1 MTPMRWVRIIR
12 GRWSRGAAAAAL
24 VAGALWPATPSPLAA
39 LVRVYRA
46 NPTPARRAAVETYAA
61 AHPSD
66 RDLARL
72 ALGVT
77 DYEQKDY
84 VSAAVTLRGLAAQ
97 LPLVGDYAAYYL
109 AAARVETA
117 DVTGLPEELA
127 AVHAGTVSPLASNA
141 WIIEARSLETTA
153 AARAIETLREH
164 YKDLPQPEGDL
175 TLADAY
181 RTANDLPHACE
192 LYRRVYT
199 EYPLGAAAGAASA
212 ALAALETAMGP
223 AFPRA
228 STESAMRRAD
238 RLFEL
243 RGYPQARAAYE
254 AAAGVLSGA
263 QRDVAR
269 VRIGG
274 CDLGAGRPGPAAAYL
289 NGLQVEDAEAN
300 AERLYD
306 LEECARRLNNEDA
319 AASAVRRLGEK
330 YAQSPWRV
338 KALQALAGRYL
349 AQNRP
354 DDYLP
359 LYRAIYT
366 DFPGEPG
373 AAASHWRIT
382 FVAYMRGDPD
392 AEALLRA
399 HLESYAT
406 HGTSAAALYF
416 LGRLYQSRGDAGSAR
431 ACYERLTSRLPN
443 SYYAMQARRPLNE
456 PEIAR
461 ASVAAATADF
471 LNALPFPAIPE
482 FPATPTSA
490 TTLRIDR
497 ARMLRSAGLSELA
510 DAELRF
516 GARTDAQPA
525 LAAMEIAAWAD
536 AAHLA
541 MKTMKAMT
549 PDYLSR
555 PLPSAPRQF
564 WEYLF
569 PLPYRTEI
577 AADARAHKLDPA
589 LVAGLIRQESE
600 FNPGAISSANA
611 RGLMQVQ
618 TGTGREVARAVGLT
632 RVTPGMLLQ
641 PEPNVKIGT
650 AVFRAML
657 DKNGGN
663 MEKTLAAYNAG
674 PRHAEEWMSWNTYRE
689 PAEFIESIPFT
700 ETRDYV
706 QAVLRNAEMYRRLY
720 SP

>member
-1 MTPMRWVRIIR
+1 MRWEKTIR
-12 GRWSRGAAAAAL
+12 GRWCRGAAAAAL
-24 VAGALWPATPSPLAA
+24 IAGALWSATPSPLGA

-61 AHPSD
+61 AHPAD
-66 RDLARL
+66 KALARL
-72 ALGVT
+72 ALGIT

-84 VSAAVTLRGLAAQ
+84 TGAAVTLRGLASQ
-97 LPLVGDYAAYYL
+97 LPLVADYAAYYL
-109 AAARVETA
+109 AAARAETA

-141 WIIEARSLETTA
+141 WIVEARSLETTA

-164 YKDLPQPEGDL
+164 YKDLPQPDGDL

-181 RTANDLPHACE
+181 RAVNDLPHACE
-192 LYRRVYT
+192 SYQRVSV
-199 EYPLGAAAGAASA
+199 EFPLGAAAGAASA
-212 ALAALETAMGP
+212 ALAALEAAMGA

-228 STESAMRRAD
+228 SPELAMRRAD

-243 RGYPQARAAYE
+243 RAYPQARAAYE
-254 AAAGVLSGA
+254 AATEMLNGG

-269 VRIGG
+269 VRMGG
-274 CDLGAGRPGPAAAYL
+274 CDLAAGRPGPAAAYL
-289 NGLQVEDAEAN
+289 TGLQVDDAGAD

-306 LEECARRLNNEDA
+306 LEECSRRLNNEDG
-319 AASAVRRLGEK
+319 AASAVRRLGER
-330 YAQSPWRV
+330 YAKSPWRA

-366 DFPGEPG
+366 DFADEAS
-373 AAASHWRIT
+373 AASSHWRVT
-382 FVAYMRGDPD
+382 FRAYFTGEPD
-392 AEALLRA
+392 ADALLRA

-416 LGRLYQSRGDAGSAR
+416 LGRLYQNRGDAASAR
-431 ACYERLTSRLPN
+431 ACYERLTIRLPN
-443 SYYAMQARRPLNE
+443 AYYAMLARGRLNE
-456 PEIAR
+456 PAIAR
-461 ASVAAATADF
+461 AGAAPATAAF

-482 FPATPTSA
+482 FPAAPDSA

-497 ARMLRSAGLSELA
+497 ARMLRSAGLAELA

-541 MKTMKAMT
+541 MRTMKAMT

-555 PLPSAPRQF
+555 TLTSAPRQF

-569 PLPYRTEI
+569 PLPYRMEI
-577 AADARAHKLDPA
+577 TADARAHNLDPA

-611 RGLMQVQ
+611 QGLMQVQ
-618 TGTGREVARAVGLT
+618 TGTGREVGRAVGLT
-632 RVTPGMLLQ
+632 RVTSAMLLQ
-641 PEPNVKIGT
+641 PGPNLKIGT
-650 AVFRAML
+650 AVLRAML

-663 MEKTLAAYNAG
+663 LEKTLAGYNAG
-674 PRHAEEWMSWNTYRE
+674 PRHAEEWASWNTYRE

-720 SP
+720 AP